1 MNRQTTSENAI
12 NQIGNRYEMVIVAA
26 KRVRELKRGDTP
38 KVMPN
43 KNNKKIVTALEEI
56 EQGHI
61 TRNYLYK

>member
-12 NQIGNRYEMVIVAA
+12 NQIGNRYETVIVAA
-26 KRVRELKRGDTP
+26 KRVRELKRGDAP

-43 KNNKKIVTALEEI
+43 KNNKNVVTALEEI